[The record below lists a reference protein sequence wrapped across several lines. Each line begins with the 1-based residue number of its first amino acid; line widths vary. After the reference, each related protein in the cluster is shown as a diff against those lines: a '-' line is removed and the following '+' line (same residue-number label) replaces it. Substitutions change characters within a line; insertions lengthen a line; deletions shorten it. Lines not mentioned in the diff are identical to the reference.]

1 MTDAINPYPIPHL
14 LTVES
19 LHTAFTRSY
28 SSEYSFEGEMHDF
41 WELVYVFEGSAV
53 ILKNDKA
60 YTLTKGE
67 IAFHPPME
75 FHRIRSAGEPFS
87 LLVIT
92 FSAHGN
98 IMEKLSQSIYKLDLQ
113 QHNNLFDVKREI
125 EETYEI
131 GRITLYSKGEYPLSL
146 NTIAL
151 RLELFMLELLKLDA
165 PQKKSG
171 KNISAEFSKI
181 SSIFHGNIDK
191 NLSVDELARLSSLGV
206 SNLKKICHKSI
217 GIGPA
222 KYFLRI
228 KIAHAINLLKNGMNV
243 TEVSEV
249 LGFSSQSYFSVVFKR
264 ETGKSP
270 GEIKNNKKS

>member
-1 MTDAINPYPIPHL
+1 MAEALNPYPIPHM

-19 LHTAFTRSY
+19 LHTTFTRYY
-28 SSEYSFEGEMHDF
+28 SSDYSFEGEMHDF
-41 WELVYVFEGSAV
+41 WEMVYVFEGSAV

-75 FHRIRSAGEPFS
+75 FHRIWSAGEPFS
-87 LLVIT
+87 LLVIS

-98 IMEKLSQSIYKLDLQ
+98 IMAKLSQNIYKLDIQ
-113 QHNNLFDVKREI
+113 QHNNLFDIKREI

-131 GRITLYSKGEYPLSL
+131 RRITLYSKGESPLSL

-151 RLELFMLELLKLDA
+151 RLELFMLELLKYDV
-165 PQKKSG
+165 PQKKTN

-191 NLSVDELARLSSLGV
+191 DLSVEELAKLSNLGV
-206 SNLKKICHKSI
+206 SNLKKICNKSI
-217 GIGPA
+217 GVGPA
-222 KYFLRI
+222 KYFLRL
-228 KIAHAINLLKNGMNV
+228 KLAHAINLLKNGMNV
-243 TEVSEV
+243 TEVSEA

-264 ETGKSP
+264 ETGVSP
-270 GEIKNNKKS
+270 GEIKKSSS